1 VKTIANLTLDF
12 DEARQVAR
20 ELERAGFSRKD
31 ISIVAN
37 DATREFAE
45 AGVADAALEIPDAGP
60 IVATGPVI
68 PALAGAPELLQA
80 LTKFGLSKDDAH
92 FYSEG
97 VGRGGAVVIV
107 NAPDDQ
113 AEEAEAILE
122 GNHV

>member
-1 VKTIANLTLDF
+1 MTLANLTLDF

-20 ELERAGFSRKD
+20 ELELAGLSRAN

-45 AGVADAALEIPDAGP
+45 AEVAGAALDIPDVGP
-60 IVATGPVI
+60 IVATGPVV
-68 PALAGAPELLQA
+68 PVLAGAPELLQA
-80 LTKFGLSKDDAH
+80 LTRFGLSKDDAH

-97 VGRGGAVVIV
+97 VGQGGALVIV

-113 AEEAEAILE
+113 AEEVEAILE

>member
-1 VKTIANLTLDF
+1 MKTLANLTLDF
-12 DEARQVAR
+12 DGARQIAR
-20 ELERAGFSRKD
+20 HVERAGFSRND

-45 AGVADAALEIPDAGP
+45 AEAAGAALEIPDVGP

-80 LTKFGLSKDDAH
+80 LAKFGLSNDAH

-97 VGRGGAVVIV
+97 VGRGGAIVIV

-113 AEEAEAILE
+113 AEEVEAILE